1 MADSNKKY
9 EPVSK
14 NWYKQLPYTFAFT
27 DKNSVKTFFNLPI
40 SPSNININTHFATNV
55 ISTMYGTVEE
65 HSEQRYFDITI
76 SGTTG
81 MGPKY
86 YKEKSSSLDG
96 SDGFVDADKKS
107 SKRLGFEPQSKL
119 FGNLGGFARRSRE
132 LLNKTLENAN
142 GVAGILKPDDAVISG
157 IADDASGYVAF
168 HNFYL
173 FLLKYKKDVASQN
186 ISRTGHPL
194 QFINYKDNNQYDV
207 SITNFQLTRDQR
219 SPMLYNYNI
228 SMRAYN
234 LRSADR
240 VLKTAGLSLS
250 DVGLGGVETSAFAK
264 LSNGARKA
272 RNAAYALISAAKGL
286 GK

>member
-1 MADSNKKY
+1 MADINKKY
-9 EPVSK
+9 EPIST

-27 DKNSVKTFFNLPI
+27 DKNSSKTFFNLPI
-40 SPSNININTHFATNV
+40 SPSNISITTHFATNV
-55 ISTMYGTVEE
+55 IATMYGTVEE

-81 MGPKY
+81 IGPKY
-86 YKEKSSSLDG
+86 YRDTSSPVDG
-96 SDGFVDADKKS
+96 QSGFVDSDKKGAT
-107 SKRLGFEPQSKL
+107 RLGFEPQSKL

-132 LLNKTLENAN
+132 LLNKTLESAN
-142 GVAGILKPDDAVISG
+142 GIAGILKPDDAIISG
-157 IADDASGYVAF
+157 IADEANGYVAF

-173 FLLKYKKDVASQN
+173 FLLKYKKDVSSAN
-186 ISRTGHPL
+186 VSRQGHPL

-240 VLKTAGLSLS
+240 ALATAGLTLS
-250 DVGLGGVETSAFAK
+250 DVGLGGIETSAFAK
-264 LSNGARKA
+264 LSNSARKA
-272 RNAAYALISAAKGL
+272 RNAAYSLISAAKGF